1 MKTYRKSILEFFMN
15 KTVSVETENF
25 QIKGKL
31 IFYREGFKQGHL
43 PTVLILKNEQGY
55 SILRAWSVI
64 KT

>member
-1 MKTYRKSILEFFMN
+1 MKAAQKSILEFFLN
-15 KTVSVETENF
+15 KTITVEAENL

-43 PTVLILKNEQGY
+43 PTVLILKNQQGY
-55 SILRAWSVI
+55 SILRVWSVI